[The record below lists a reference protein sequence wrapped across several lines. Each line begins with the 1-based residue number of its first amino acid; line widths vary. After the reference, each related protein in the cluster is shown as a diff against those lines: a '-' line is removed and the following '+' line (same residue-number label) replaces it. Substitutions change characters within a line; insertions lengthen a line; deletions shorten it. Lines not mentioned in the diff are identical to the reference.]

1 MQDRN
6 PYNESEVL
14 ELVSNGDER
23 AFGQL
28 FHEWRDKLYFFLLRI
43 TGSAETAEDILQDTF
58 LKLWIHRDKLT
69 SINNFSGYL
78 YRMIRNSAIT
88 GFQRLSLQT
97 LMLADMKREAEVTGR
112 PIDEALIE
120 KQLHEMLT
128 RVIDELPERQRQVYH
143 MVRVEGLKYEEVAQ
157 TLNISLSTVKNHMS
171 RALET
176 IRTQIG
182 SRYQITGFY
191 LLLLIGILR
200 K

>member
-1 MQDRN
+1 
-6 PYNESEVL
+6 
-14 ELVSNGDER
+14 
-23 AFGQL
+23 
-28 FHEWRDKLYFFLLRI
+28 LYFFLLRI

-58 LKLWIHRDKLT
+58 LKLWMHRDKLT

-97 LMLADMKREAEVTGR
+97 LMLADMKREAEATGR

-128 RVIDELPERQRQVYH
+128 HVINELPERQRQVYN

-157 TLNISLSTVKNHMS
+157 ALNISLSTVKNHMT

-182 SRYQITGFY
+182 SRYIITGFY
-191 LLLLIGILR
+191 LLILIGILR